1 MVLIVSTGAGFHVY
15 PAQASTSYAIH
26 SPIQIIGNS
35 EFTQPN
41 GVTGGTGTPKDPY
54 QIRGWSIASQNG
66 QAAIRIES
74 TNAHFLISQV
84 QLLNAQPGVYLTG
97 VANGAVENSTLMNSN
112 FGIRIESST
121 NIIISG
127 NSISGYFDGV
137 YSADILS
144 APQTTGLTIAN
155 NTFSTAGAVVDSSQS
170 LPSNLNITGNTFQS
184 TGVSTASYGAT
195 VARNDI
201 SGGGLTVEGNNSVVT
216 DNLVASAIVTNFQT
230 GGDIQ
235 VWGTGTI
242 VTNNRAER
250 IVLIAATGITLT
262 DNVLTKGVL
271 ISTYAPFDTPPFYDS
286 HTMTGNTVN
295 GKPVLYIARCSG
307 TNIDGTS
314 AGEVIVASCTN
325 IRVAN
330 LRLSG
335 AGERIMMVYVNQASI
350 VGNNISGDGLNS
362 IEILHSSN
370 LQMTGNDLN
379 RTSVSISNTDNVTL
393 AGNLGT
399 GGTSSSI
406 VAISAGSGI
415 FVSNNTLGGSTGAAL
430 SLVNVVNATVAGNW
444 VSDSANGVVVS
455 GSNGLNITANNIV
468 RNELGLTLDL
478 GSLNGIFNGVIYH
491 NNFVDNSQHQAA
503 YYPQVVTAFDDGYP
517 SGGNFW
523 SDYRAIDNCSGPQ
536 QNICTGPDGIG
547 DRPYTGL
554 WEFQYRTGGSQG
566 TLVDRYPLVDAYG
579 NFSWDTAPPSW
590 PSGSA
595 LTVSVVNSTNLTLQW
610 KGAVDDAWVSG
621 YRIYEDGT
629 LSANLPRYY
638 QNYTV
643 AHLSPGSMH
652 TFKVEA
658 GDLARH
664 WSTDGPSASATLPQA
679 GTSTSQPLLTLS
691 WWMANW
697 YIGLLIGAAVAFPV
711 TWICLVRRRK
721 LWPFPR
727 KD

>member
-399 GGTSSSI
+399 GGASSSI

-415 FVSNNTLGGSTGAAL
+415 FVSNNTLEGSTGAAL

-517 SGGNFW
+517 WGGNFW

-595 LTVSVVNSTNLTLQW
+595 LTVSVVNSTDLTLQW

-643 AHLSPGSMH
+643 AHLSPGSTH

-658 GDLARH
+658 GDLARN

-711 TWICLVRRRK
+711 TWIFLVRRRK

-727 KD
+727 QA

>member
-1 MVLIVSTGAGFHVY
+1 MVIIVSMGAGFHVY
-15 PAQASTSYAIH
+15 PAQASTSYTIH

-41 GVTGGTGTPKDPY
+41 GVTGGAGTPKDPY
-54 QIRGWSIASQNG
+54 LIRGWSIASQNG

-74 TNAHFLISQV
+74 TTAHFLISEV

-97 VANGAVENSTLMNSN
+97 VANGAVENSTLTNSN

-127 NSISGYFDGV
+127 NSISGYYDGV
-137 YSADILS
+137 YSTDILS

-155 NTFSTAGAVVDSSQS
+155 NTFSTAGADVDSSES

-184 TGVSTASYGAT
+184 TGVLTGSYGAT
-195 VARNDI
+195 VVRNNI
-201 SGGGLTVEGNNSVVT
+201 SGGDLTVEGNNSVVT
-216 DNLVASAIVTNFQT
+216 DNSVARAIVNYFPT
-230 GGDIQ
+230 GGGIQ
-235 VWGTGTI
+235 VEGTGTI

-250 IVLIAATGITLT
+250 IVLGVATGITLT
-262 DNVLTKGVL
+262 DNVLTKGVR
-271 ISTYAPFDTPPFYDS
+271 ISSYAPFDTPPFYDS
-286 HTMTGNTVN
+286 HTITGNTVN
-295 GKPVLYIARCSG
+295 GKPVLYLARCSG
-307 TNIDGTS
+307 TSIDGTS

-325 IRVAN
+325 VRVAN

-335 AGERIMMVYVNQASI
+335 PEGIMMVYVNQASI
-350 VGNNISGDGLNS
+350 VGDNISGDGLIGI

-370 LQMTGNDLN
+370 LQITGNDFN
-379 RTSVSISNTDNVTL
+379 RTMVSISNTDNVTL

-399 GGTSSSI
+399 GGASSSTSI
-406 VAISAGSGI
+406 IAISAGSRI
-415 FVSNNTLGGSTGAAL
+415 FVSNNTLEGSTAATAL
-430 SLVNVVNATVAGNW
+430 SLVDVVNATVAGNW
-444 VSDSANGVVVS
+444 ISDSKNGIVVS
-455 GSNGLNITANNIV
+455 GANGLNITANNIV
-468 RNELGLTLDL
+468 RNGFGLYLDV
-478 GSLNGIFNGVIYH
+478 GGLNGIFNAVMYH
-491 NNFVDNSQHQAA
+491 NNFVDNIQSQAA
-503 YYPQVVTAFDDGYP
+503 YYPQVVTVFDDGYP

-554 WEFQYRTGGSQG
+554 KDLQYG
-566 TLVDRYPLVDAYG
+566 TLVDRYPLVNAYG

-590 PSGSA
+590 PSGSD

-610 KGAVDDAWVSG
+610 TGAVDDAWVSG
-621 YRIYEDGT
+621 YRVYEDGT
-629 LSANLPRYY
+629 LLASLPRYY

-643 AHLSPGSMH
+643 AHLSPGSAH

-658 GDLARH
+658 GDLARN
-664 WSTDGPSASATLPQA
+664 WSIDGPSASATLPKA
-679 GTSTSQPLLTLS
+679 GTSTSQPFSTLS

-711 TWICLVRRRK
+711 TGIFLVRRRK
-721 LWPFPR
+721 LWPFSR
-727 KD
+727 KA